1 MAMAN
6 MALAN
11 DNNDHAEDQWNIVPS
26 LEYEQMSPLGDQ
38 DGHQEPGCQAKS
50 KPGWNRND
58 PNVGDCDDD
67 DDDGDDGDVD
77 DNNGGL
83 GWQADYDYGQP

>member
-1 MAMAN
+1 MGKDGTDY
-6 MALAN
+6 N
-11 DNNDHAEDQWNIVPS
+11 DDNDHAEDQWNIVPS

-58 PNVGDCDDD
+58 PNVGDCDS
-67 DDDGDDGDVD
+67 DGDVD

>member
-1 MAMAN
+1 MAMAKI
-6 MALAN
+6 ALTN

-58 PNVGDCDDD
+58 PNVGAFDDD
-67 DDDGDDGDVD
+67 DVD

-83 GWQADYDYGQP
+83 GRQADYDYDYDYGRP

>member
-1 MAMAN
+1 MTK
-6 MALAN
+6 MALTN

-38 DGHQEPGCQAKS
+38 DGHQELGCQAKS
-50 KPGWNRND
+50 KPGWNRI
-58 PNVGDCDDD
+58 GDCDSD
-67 DDDGDDGDVD
+67 DDGDVD

-83 GWQADYDYGQP
+83 GRQADYDYDYDYGRP

>member
-1 MAMAN
+1 MAKI
-6 MALAN
+6 ALTN

-58 PNVGDCDDD
+58 PNEVAFDDD
-67 DDDGDDGDVD
+67 DVD
-77 DNNGGL
+77 DNNGEL
-83 GWQADYDYGQP
+83 GRQADYDYDYDYGRP

>member
-1 MAMAN
+1 MT
-6 MALAN
+6 LTN
-11 DNNDHAEDQWNIVPS
+11 DNNDHAEDQWNIAPS

-58 PNVGDCDDD
+58 PNVGAFDDD
-67 DDDGDDGDVD
+67 DVD

-83 GWQADYDYGQP
+83 DRQADYDYDYDYGRP